1 MSQKVPLALSSC
13 CNSAEGGLCK
23 NIEGHVLKAWIVVH
37 ASQPDYIMARLVF
50 SAFFDVVV
58 TVCLVLLVVKW
69 IYIPWLID
77 APMERLV
84 YAIQFAFVVVGSIV
98 VVFRWLTVI
107 FYSPK
112 DVRCLLDFEDF

>member
-1 MSQKVPLALSSC
+1 MVP
-13 CNSAEGGLCK
+13 
-23 NIEGHVLKAWIVVH
+23 

-58 TVCLVLLVVKW
+58 IVCLVLLVVKW
-69 IYIPWLID
+69 IYIPWLLD

-84 YAIQFAFVVVGSIV
+84 YAIQFSFMVVGSIV
-98 VVFRWLTVI
+98 VVFRWLTVV

-112 DVRCLLDFEDF
+112 DVRCLLDFEDFEQGLVEYTFHNLKMVVKEAT